1 MSAVQ
6 VIACIAALRALPA
19 QALQLVEASDGAAVE
34 AILSIR
40 EPTRIRIE
48 GASITDVFGNIHSS
62 QCGLAAALPTGP
74 GMTPAG
80 TRSSPLTPAGELS
93 LTPTTDKEAHQGRPA
108 AATFSATS
116 SRRSPSTIVIWTSST
131 LMPVCRAEMIWLI
144 VMFGRSR

>member
-1 MSAVQ
+1 MSSTEPCQALSRPVPIARRGWTMSAVQ

-62 QCGLAAALPTGP
+62 QCGMAAVIPARPGMAPARPGSVFFPPLTLAARG
-74 GMTPAG
+74 
-80 TRSSPLTPAGELS
+80 
-93 LTPTTDKEAHQGRPA
+93 
-108 AATFSATS
+108 
-116 SRRSPSTIVIWTSST
+116 
-131 LMPVCRAEMIWLI
+131 LM
-144 VMFGRSR
+144 